1 MGRHNSAYWIDHWPT
16 SLQVLHIITQCD
28 THTHTHTAHNMRV
41 FQAELGHRGFPAR
54 LRWSGDGDACTTVNT
69 YLFTVHSSACSI
81 SLCFK
86 VVCLYF
92 MYCYGVITEMRRLC
106 LQTVVPSGCAGNPV
120 FMGSFALSGW
130 VGSISELAVF
140 CRTSKMH
147 HLP

>member
-1 MGRHNSAYWIDHWPT
+1 MQIWFGTHFHGKAQFSLLNWSLTYITTGPT
-16 SLQVLHIITQCD
+16 YNHAMW
-28 THTHTHTAHNMRV
+28 HTHTHTAHNMRV

-69 YLFTVHSSACSI
+69 YLFIVHSSACSI
-81 SLCFK
+81 SLWFK

-92 MYCYGVITEMRRLC
+92 MYCYGVIPEMRRLC

-130 VGSISELAVF
+130 VGSISELAV
-140 CRTSKMH
+140 
-147 HLP
+147 